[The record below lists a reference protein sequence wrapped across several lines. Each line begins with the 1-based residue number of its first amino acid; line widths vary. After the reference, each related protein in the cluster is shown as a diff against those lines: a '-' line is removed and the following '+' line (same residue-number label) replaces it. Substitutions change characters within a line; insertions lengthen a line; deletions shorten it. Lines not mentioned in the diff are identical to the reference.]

1 MRLFDKRPPALDYD
15 PAVWEPA
22 VRTSICT
29 GEAVVGFV
37 ERSTGKF
44 RELELARTPADIE
57 NFCRRVGVDPRS
69 LKHIY

>member
-1 MRLFDKRPPALDYD
+1 MKLFQKRCPAIDYD
-15 PAVWEPA
+15 PALWEPA

-37 ERSTGKF
+37 ERATGKF
-44 RELELARTPADIE
+44 RELELARTAADIDA
-57 NFCRRVGVDPRS
+57 FCRKVGTDPQT